1 MWRYKVVHK
10 FKDLQDNGHIYNVGD
25 IYPRHPRDNVAV
37 SKERLN
43 ELKTSKNKIGIPLI
57 KAERAKEG

>member
-10 FKDLQDNGHIYNVGD
+10 FKDLQDNEHIYNVGD
-25 IYPRHPRDNVAV
+25 IYPRADVAV
-37 SKERLN
+37 SKDRLN

-57 KAERAKEG
+57 KAERTKEG

>member
-10 FKDLQDNGHIYNVGD
+10 FRDLKDNEYIYNVGD
-25 IYPRHPRDNVAV
+25 IYPRHGVTV

-43 ELKTSKNKIGIPLI
+43 ELKTNKNKIGIPLI
-57 KAERAKEG
+57 KAERTKEGE

>member
-10 FKDLQDNGHIYNVGD
+10 FKDLQDNEYIYNVGD
-25 IYPRHPRDNVAV
+25 TYPRHDVTV

-43 ELKTSKNKIGIPLI
+43 ELKTNKNKIGVPLI
-57 KAERAKEG
+57 KAERTKEG